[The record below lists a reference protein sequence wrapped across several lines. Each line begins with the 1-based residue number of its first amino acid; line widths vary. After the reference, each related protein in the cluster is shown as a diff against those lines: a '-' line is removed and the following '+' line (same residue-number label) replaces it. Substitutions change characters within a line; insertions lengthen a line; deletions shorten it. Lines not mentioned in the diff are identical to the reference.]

1 MNLVPYDPFEA
12 GKQLN
17 KIFDNFFNRHLT
29 DFIGSDYHSNGPSAN
44 VYETDAA
51 FTIELATPGF
61 FRDDLT
67 IDVKDRLL
75 SVRAETVTEPN
86 DDVTFLRRE
95 FTRSPFVRTYQLPDE
110 VDAERVDAAYQN
122 GILTLTLPKYDPVES
137 AARRIEI
144 K

>member
-17 KIFDNFFNRHLT
+17 KIFDNFFNHRLT
-29 DFIGSDYHSNGPSAN
+29 DFVGSDYSSHGPSAN
-44 VYETDAA
+44 VYETNAA

-67 IDVKDRLL
+67 IDVEDRLL
-75 SVRAETVTEPN
+75 TVRADTVTEPN
-86 DDVTFLRRE
+86 QNQTFLRRE
-95 FTRSPFVRTYQLPDE
+95 FIRSPFVRTYQLPDE
-110 VDAERVDAAYQN
+110 VNAECVEAAYQN
-122 GILTLTLPKYDPVES
+122 GILTLRLPKYDPVEP
-137 AARRIEI
+137 AVRRIDI